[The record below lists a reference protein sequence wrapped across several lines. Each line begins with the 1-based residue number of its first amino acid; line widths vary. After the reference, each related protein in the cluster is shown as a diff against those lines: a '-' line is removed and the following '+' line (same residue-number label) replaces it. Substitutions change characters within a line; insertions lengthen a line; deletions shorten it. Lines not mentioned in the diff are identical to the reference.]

1 MITIKYFIE
10 ILIWLFFAKNNQI
23 EILQNK
29 FETFQTN
36 YNNLQNKFETLQ
48 INHNNLQNKCEDY
61 ENKFETF
68 QINHNILQNK
78 CEDYENKFKIL
89 KTNYN
94 NLQNKF
100 KILKTNYNNLQNKFK
115 ENQNKFE
122 TLEQNFDDEIDEI
135 LTNYN
140 DLQNKCEEY
149 ENKFETLEQNF
160 NEKLNDN
167 SYEIQ
172 KLIYCNNED
181 VAIELLKNQF
191 DKFQTNYNNL
201 QNKCEEYENKFKT
214 LEQKFYEKLNND
226 IDEMQEIQNLIV
238 KNFNYFNEKNY
249 CLQNLFEIL
258 KNGFFKN
265 ELLFEEIVKKYEKQN
280 ELLQELLLFKK
291 YVIVFMN
298 ANGDCSLLNL
308 NLGQI
313 FGKYEIDWETQNTLW
328 NSRLNGYTFH

>member
-1 MITIKYFIE
+1 M
-10 ILIWLFFAKNNQI
+10 
-23 EILQNK
+23 
-29 FETFQTN
+29 
-36 YNNLQNKFETLQ
+36 
-48 INHNNLQNKCEDY
+48 
-61 ENKFETF
+61 
-68 QINHNILQNK
+68 
-78 CEDYENKFKIL
+78 
-89 KTNYN
+89 
-94 NLQNKF
+94 
-100 KILKTNYNNLQNKFK
+100 
-115 ENQNKFE
+115 
-122 TLEQNFDDEIDEI
+122 
-135 LTNYN
+135 
-140 DLQNKCEEY
+140 QNKCEEY

-160 NEKLNDN
+160 DEKLNDN

-172 KLIYCNNED
+172 KLIYCNNKD

-191 DKFQTNYNNL
+191 DKLQTNYNNL

-238 KNFNYFNEKNY
+238 KNFNYFNGKINS
-249 CLQNLFEIL
+249 LQNEL
-258 KNGFFKN
+258 KNVKKDFFKN
-265 ELLFEEIVKKYEKQN
+265 ELLLEEIVKKYKKQN

-328 NSRLNGYTFH
+328 NSRLNGYTFY

>member
-1 MITIKYFIE
+1 
-10 ILIWLFFAKNNQI
+10 
-23 EILQNK
+23 
-29 FETFQTN
+29 
-36 YNNLQNKFETLQ
+36 
-48 INHNNLQNKCEDY
+48 
-61 ENKFETF
+61 
-68 QINHNILQNK
+68 
-78 CEDYENKFKIL
+78 
-89 KTNYN
+89 
-94 NLQNKF
+94 
-100 KILKTNYNNLQNKFK
+100 
-115 ENQNKFE
+115 
-122 TLEQNFDDEIDEI
+122 
-135 LTNYN
+135 
-140 DLQNKCEEY
+140 LQNKCEEY

-160 NEKLNDN
+160 DEKLNDN

-172 KLIYCNNED
+172 KLIYCNNKD

-191 DKFQTNYNNL
+191 DKLQTNYNNL

-238 KNFNYFNEKNY
+238 KNFNYFNGKINS
-249 CLQNLFEIL
+249 LQNEL
-258 KNGFFKN
+258 KNVKKDFFKN
-265 ELLFEEIVKKYEKQN
+265 ELLLEEIVKKYKKQN

-328 NSRLNGYTFH
+328 NSRLNGYTFY